1 MQQFPCNEHGVPQ
14 YPKGD
19 ARRLFVLLA
28 AIDKLPRPTL
38 TTLSAFTGHNK
49 GTIDADVAKLAEQ
62 YGVEIGRDGPVFVLR
77 SWGDVL
83 KQQGVRKSL
92 KG

>member
-1 MQQFPCNEHGVPQ
+1 MQDFPCNDHGVPQ

-38 TTLSAFTGHNK
+38 TTLSAYTGHNK
-49 GTIDADVAKLAEQ
+49 GTIDADVVKLVEQ
-62 YGVEIGRDGPVFVLR
+62 YGVEIERDGPVFVLR

-83 KQQGVRKSL
+83 KQQGVKKSL